1 MTAWG
6 CSVEQAMGSPLTQDQ
21 YVHDQVCVVKVW
33 EAVHDK
39 VPRYWHVCDPRR
51 YGHGLCFLNLYPELH
66 LG

>member
-1 MTAWG
+1 
-6 CSVEQAMGSPLTQDQ
+6 MGSPLTQDQ

-51 YGHGLCFLNLYPELH
+51 YGHGLCFLSLYPELH